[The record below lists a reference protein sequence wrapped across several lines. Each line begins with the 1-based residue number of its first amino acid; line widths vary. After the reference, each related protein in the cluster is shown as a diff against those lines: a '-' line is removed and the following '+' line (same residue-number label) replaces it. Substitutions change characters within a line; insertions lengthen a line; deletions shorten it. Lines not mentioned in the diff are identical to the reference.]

1 MRRYDA
7 ALNMLAFIAIL
18 LVFVVIDRRR
28 ERRRRV
34 ELASILRGVVWL
46 IQRSPDA
53 WRIVLQLCAD
63 ADSLRAGCSNGAL
76 SRRYRRRRGA
86 RESGGK
92 LNDFS
97 PVRRVRDLHKGA
109 HQ

>member
-1 MRRYDA
+1 MRRHDA

-18 LVFVVIDRRR
+18 VVFVVIDRRR
-28 ERRRRV
+28 ERRRRA

-76 SRRYRRRRGA
+76 SRRYKRRSSRDCKRWQDY
-86 RESGGK
+86 RSGEFGNVIK
-92 LNDFS
+92 RFA
-97 PVRRVRDLHKGA
+97 G
-109 HQ
+109 